1 MIIDHIYI
9 FSDKGQETDK
19 LVKFGLTEGSGR
31 KHQGIGTA
39 NRRVFFENFYL
50 EILWVQNPKEAQSVN
65 SLGIW
70 ERSNY
75 QTNSYSRFGI
85 CLKNTEDTD
94 SIFTGSMKWQPD
106 FLPQGSVVDLITNEK
121 MPWIFRLPRYPKR
134 LNITEPIYHKIE
146 IGQLTK
152 AVFHLKSLDFEE
164 ILSKIEKH
172 SILEFHQSLEEC
184 LILDFD
190 NRQQGKTQK
199 FPELS
204 LIINY

>member
-9 FSDKGQETDK
+9 FSNRGQETDK

-39 NRRVFFENFYL
+39 NRRVFFTNFYL
-50 EILWVQNPKEAQSVN
+50 EILWVQDPKEAQSVN

-94 SIFTGSMKWQPD
+94 SIFANSMKWQPD
-106 FLPQGSVVDLITNEK
+106 FLPQGNSVDIITNEK
-121 MPWIFRLPRYPKR
+121 MPWIFRFPRNRKR
-134 LNITEPIYHKIE
+134 PDAIEPTYHQAE
-146 IGQLTK
+146 IQKLTK
-152 AVFHLKSLDFEE
+152 AIFHLKTLDFKEVLSNIEE
-164 ILSKIEKH
+164 N
-172 SILEFHQSLEEC
+172 SILEFHQAPEEY

-190 NRQQGKTQK
+190 NERQGKTQK